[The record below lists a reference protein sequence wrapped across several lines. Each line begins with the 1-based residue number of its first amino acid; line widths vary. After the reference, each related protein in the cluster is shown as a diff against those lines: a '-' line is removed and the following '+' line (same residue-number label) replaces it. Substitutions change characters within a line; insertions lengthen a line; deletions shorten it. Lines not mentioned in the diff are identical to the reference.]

1 MKRILLV
8 LIALVEAAV
17 LSGQIRTIPT
27 ERLMELYS
35 PALSADSTALAFD
48 SSILDAG
55 TLCSRGEAIELE
67 FRFTNVSDREFRIS
81 RVLSSCDCSK
91 PDWPEDPVA
100 PGQRAGIRI
109 TYDPKGHL
117 GRFERRFMVYGEN
130 DEEKPA
136 AMLILKVRVVED
148 LKDNPL

>member
-67 FRFTNVSDREFRIS
+67 FRFTNVSDR
-81 RVLSSCDCSK
+81 
-91 PDWPEDPVA
+91 
-100 PGQRAGIRI
+100 
-109 TYDPKGHL
+109 
-117 GRFERRFMVYGEN
+117 
-130 DEEKPA
+130 
-136 AMLILKVRVVED
+136 
-148 LKDNPL
+148 